1 MNFLITS
8 KPLLYLCHVNL
19 MAGELT
25 NLESC
30 YVACHHHV
38 VVRTTFNNDLRL
50 IGGRT
55 GFFSGLIVH
64 SIFQLPP
71 ICCDLKRN
79 NDTKQSPTLYLYW
92 IFEHYFWDSLWIP
105 CRFVLHACKTTDLYA
120 IYECIMNGRCD
131 MSFAI
136 IFGKTW
142 CLLASITI
150 HTLSCKYQSKIQ
162 DDTNNK
168 KNPIVIFPTIEP
180 LNCSGSFQ

>member
-19 MAGELT
+19 MACELT

-79 NDTKQSPTLYLYW
+79 NDTKQSPTLYLLDFWALFLRFSMNTLPFCLTCMQNNGSVRNIWMYNERQVW
-92 IFEHYFWDSLWIP
+92 HEFCNYIWKDMMFVSVYHYT
-105 CRFVLHACKTTDLYA
+105 H
-120 IYECIMNGRCD
+120 
-131 MSFAI
+131 
-136 IFGKTW
+136 
-142 CLLASITI
+142 TI
-150 HTLSCKYQSKIQ
+150 L
-162 DDTNNK
+162 
-168 KNPIVIFPTIEP
+168 
-180 LNCSGSFQ
+180 